1 MDFPHP
7 PRLTPPR
14 PPSIADIINA
24 PLKVAARGIAR
35 LETDMNQIAMDIEA
49 FGQPLAGVT
58 LVKPPPL
65 PESLVLEPPLAV
77 PKAPAAP
84 RTPAKGTACL
94 ACTADHLSTLTASLN
109 EAMRFARDGGID
121 QDEVQRRLL
130 LATDELNICERID
143 LAPDA
148 TAALGPKEREVAKW
162 VLPQLRKLRHS
173 LKEVNSPEDLEQVA
187 AVALETRQAYTAR
200 YKQAK
205 GE

>member
-14 PPSIADIINA
+14 PPSVAEIINA

-35 LETDMNQIAMDIEA
+35 FESDMTQIASDIEA
-49 FGQPLAGVT
+49 IGQPLGSFISPPALPAT
-58 LVKPPPL
+58 LVM
-65 PESLVLEPPLAV
+65 EPPLAA
-77 PKAPAAP
+77 PKAPRA
-84 RTPAKGTACL
+84 PAKGTACL
-94 ACTADHLSTLTASLN
+94 QCTGDHLSTLTASLN
-109 EAMRFARDGGID
+109 EAMRFARDGGVD
-121 QDEVQRRLL
+121 QEEVQRRLL

-148 TAALGPKEREVAKW
+148 TAALGPKEKEVAQW

-173 LKEVNSPEDLEQVA
+173 LKEVDSTEDLEQVA
-187 AVALETRQAYTAR
+187 AAALEVRQTYTAR

-205 GE
+205 GV